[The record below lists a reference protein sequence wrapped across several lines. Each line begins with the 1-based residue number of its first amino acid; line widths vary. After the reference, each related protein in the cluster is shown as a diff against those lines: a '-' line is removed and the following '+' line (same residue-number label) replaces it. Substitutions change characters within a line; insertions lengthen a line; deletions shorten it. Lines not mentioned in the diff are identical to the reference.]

1 MYTISQK
8 ITYQQL
14 LEYHKKILPNLKE
27 GEQYKSRIVSIHDF
41 IFNDI
46 SSGLSNHYNQ
56 LNNKFNQL
64 TPNLQLEYDHL
75 LLNKMDFL
83 KDFLETFDSS
93 LTSPLSIV
101 KQNKNEDISNELN
114 NFVKQSQKESSKYKK
129 NIPYYSQYYKGIFR
143 NTLNM
148 YRDKLNEELQKYEIS
163 FNKDDELDY
172 EKILIKPLYSEY
184 EKFFRHFT
192 FFSSK
197 GSLKS
202 YKYDFFATL
211 TIIETN
217 GDRNLKIFYEL
228 YVSLIKGLY
237 IYFIWAHIK
246 NQQNHLPND
255 SYKRKKCIHELNKYF
270 KISNQSDFKQI
281 FKIDDSLIYL
291 PLIFLHMDG
300 IIDERQLRNLCFDVK
315 THNRERL
322 DKQIQNMINAISAL
336 AEFPDFFN
344 KL

>member
-1 MYTISQK
+1 MYAISQK

-46 SSGLSNHYNQ
+46 NSGLSNHYNQ

-93 LTSPLSIV
+93 LTSPLAIV

-129 NIPYYSQYYKGIFR
+129 NIPYDSRYYKGIFR

-148 YRDKLNEELQKYEIS
+148 YRDKLNEILQKNNIS
-163 FNKDDELDY
+163 FNQDDKPYYND
-172 EKILIKPLYSEY
+172 ILIKPLDWEY
-184 EKFFRHFT
+184 KKFFRHFN

-197 GSLKS
+197 RSLKS
-202 YKYDFFATL
+202 YKYDFFAIF

-237 IYFIWAHIK
+237 IHSIWAHIK
-246 NQQNHLPND
+246 NQRKYLPND
-255 SYKRKKCIHELNKYF
+255 SYKRKKCIDDLNKYF
-270 KISNQSDFKQI
+270 KISNQSDFKRI

-300 IIDERQLRNLCFDVK
+300 IIDKKQLRNLCFDVK
-315 THNRERL
+315 IHNPERL
-322 DKQIQNMINAISAL
+322 NKQIQNMINAISAIE
-336 AEFPDFFN
+336 EFPDFF
-344 KL
+344 